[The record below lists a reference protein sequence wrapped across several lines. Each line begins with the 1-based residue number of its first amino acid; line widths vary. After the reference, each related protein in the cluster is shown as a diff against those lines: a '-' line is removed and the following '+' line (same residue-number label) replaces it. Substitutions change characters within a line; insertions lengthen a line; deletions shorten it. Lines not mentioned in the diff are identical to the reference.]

1 VFGVGSN
8 IQRSAAMAGLEDE
21 QMILVGQYSSPIVW
35 RVAVSLR
42 VLGYPYEHDTRSV
55 FRDFDSMKHTN
66 PVGRIPSLVLDDGE
80 VLIDSAAILDW
91 LDETVGPARA
101 LIPWAGFERRR
112 VLRPIALAT
121 GAADKTVTCA
131 YERIVRPEQWRW
143 QEWMARCRKQ
153 AEGGIMALAA
163 EPWSATVGLDQAQ
176 ITTACMIRYV
186 QLADPELLPRGR
198 YPSLDSLSQRCEDR
212 PEFQATCPPDL
223 PYPRGLP
230 PTSR

>member
-1 VFGVGSN
+1 
-8 IQRSAAMAGLEDE
+8 
-21 QMILVGQYSSPIVW
+21 MILVGQYSSPFVR

-42 VLGYPYEHDTRSV
+42 VLGFPYEHDTRSV
-55 FRDFDSMKHTN
+55 FRDFDSMRQTN
-66 PVGRIPSLVLDDGE
+66 PVGRIPSLILDDGE

-101 LIPWAGFERRR
+101 LVPRAGPERRR
-112 VLRPIALAT
+112 ALRLIALAT
-121 GAADKTVTCA
+121 GASDKTITCA

-143 QEWMARCRKQ
+143 QEWIARCRKQ
-153 AEGGIMALAA
+153 AEGAIIALAA
-163 EPWSATVGLDQAQ
+163 EPWPTTAALDQAQ
-176 ITTACMIRYV
+176 ITTACMIRYAK
-186 QLADPELLPRGR
+186 LADPALLPGDR
-198 YPSLDSLSQRCEDR
+198 YPSLESLSQRCEDR